1 MQKLDENK
9 AVAVGDNLEK
19 PFEQLNRL
27 NSDSDPDASISG
39 HAVGVSLHGDTV
51 TYSPTLNN
59 FLPKISVGMTLHS
72 DLLTGSFHQSITDR
86 VTCWGC
92 PEMSARQSQALAP
105 SSCHHFR

>member
-9 AVAVGDNLEK
+9 AVAVGDNWGK

-59 FLPKISVGMTLHS
+59 FLPKIQRRNDTALRSAHRFVS
-72 DLLTGSFHQSITDR
+72 SIN
-86 VTCWGC
+86 
-92 PEMSARQSQALAP
+92 
-105 SSCHHFR
+105 H